1 MYRFAINR
9 PIATLM
15 GVMLFIVFGLISY
28 RTMPINLFPNV
39 DFPVVSIQT
48 AYYGA
53 DASTVETKV
62 TDKLEEAL
70 SGIDGIKK
78 LKSSSYDNFSLI
90 IVQFELTKDLDVATN
105 DVRDKIGS
113 VALPREVEKP
123 IVRKLG
129 TGGNVIELFVSTQS
143 GNIQNLMRLANEKL
157 KPRLQRIKGVGAVD
171 ILGFRERE
179 IRIFLDPDTLNKYG
193 ISASELRGIIASHN
207 LSLGTG
213 KIVTPSQ
220 DIVIKLKADAAQVD
234 ALGSI
239 LVKEGVRLGD
249 VATITDGLSD
259 PKSYASLDGRTGV
272 SLVVKKISGENTLQI
287 INKVKKM
294 LPSLGRI
301 AGEGYQITPV
311 ADRSNKILINMHNVT
326 FDLIYGSI
334 LAIVIVFFFLRNLRV
349 TLLSAVAIPVSVIG
363 TFAII
368 HWLGYNLNRLTMI
381 GLTLAIGIFIDDAI
395 VVVENISKKLEEGTA
410 ALKAS
415 IEGIAEIAF
424 SILAISAVLLAV
436 FIPVAFMDG
445 IVGLFFN
452 SFAMTVAS
460 GIVLSFM
467 VATMLIPSLGARV
480 LSGDSGWFHR
490 VTEPLYKKVDA
501 FYVWLLRPL
510 IRFRYLTVIAA
521 VALLVL
527 SGAKLKV
534 GMDFMPMEDN
544 SEFRILVKAP
554 IGTNIQ
560 KMRALTAPMLKALD
574 RDDNITYTIL
584 SIGYNA
590 AKEQHQAKIY
600 AKLVPL
606 EKREG
611 VSQEQVIKTYRKR
624 FGAIPDLKV
633 TVEDLPP
640 FETGASNAPVQVVIT
655 GDSLE
660 ELDRIS
666 ATLMEKMAR
675 IQGLVDIDR
684 DYQKGKPQLLV
695 TLRKEAAARAGVS
708 PKSIADLLL
717 SAYSSDRAIS
727 HYQESGK
734 EFDITLRLSDRYR
747 RDIQAIRNLQVRA
760 KNGQMVSLDGLVEIS
775 PKETLSSINR
785 YDRARK
791 VMVTAGL
798 DGISLDVV
806 VEDIQ
811 KILEP
816 MLPSGYDFRF
826 TGDIENMQ
834 DTAKAFGGAILL
846 AVILI
851 YLILAALYES
861 LLQPIII
868 MVAMPLSITG
878 VLVALYLSHNTFSLF
893 VMIGIILLLG
903 MVGKNAIL
911 VVDYANRAIKE
922 GLDIDAALIQAGEM
936 RLRPILMTTFAM
948 IGAMLP
954 LAFGNGAGHE
964 SNAPMALAI
973 IGGLTSSTILTL
985 LVVPAIYRLLYPL
998 DAWLRK
1004 WYEKGEI

>member
-90 IVQFELTKDLDVATN
+90 IVQFELSKDLDVATN

-143 GNIQNLMRLANEKL
+143 GTIQNLMRLANEKL

-179 IRIFLDPDTLNKYG
+179 IRIFLDPDKLNKYR
-193 ISASELRGIIASHN
+193 ISASKLRGIIASHN

-445 IVGLFFN
+445 IVGLF
-452 SFAMTVAS
+452 ST
-460 GIVLSFM
+460 
-467 VATMLIPSLGARV
+467 
-480 LSGDSGWFHR
+480 
-490 VTEPLYKKVDA
+490 PL
-501 FYVWLLRPL
+501 P
-510 IRFRYLTVIAA
+510 
-521 VALLVL
+521 
-527 SGAKLKV
+527 
-534 GMDFMPMEDN
+534 
-544 SEFRILVKAP
+544 
-554 IGTNIQ
+554 
-560 KMRALTAPMLKALD
+560 
-574 RDDNITYTIL
+574 
-584 SIGYNA
+584 
-590 AKEQHQAKIY
+590 
-600 AKLVPL
+600 
-606 EKREG
+606 
-611 VSQEQVIKTYRKR
+611 
-624 FGAIPDLKV
+624 
-633 TVEDLPP
+633 
-640 FETGASNAPVQVVIT
+640 
-655 GDSLE
+655 
-660 ELDRIS
+660 
-666 ATLMEKMAR
+666 
-675 IQGLVDIDR
+675 
-684 DYQKGKPQLLV
+684 
-695 TLRKEAAARAGVS
+695 
-708 PKSIADLLL
+708 
-717 SAYSSDRAIS
+717 
-727 HYQESGK
+727 
-734 EFDITLRLSDRYR
+734 
-747 RDIQAIRNLQVRA
+747 
-760 KNGQMVSLDGLVEIS
+760 
-775 PKETLSSINR
+775 
-785 YDRARK
+785 
-791 VMVTAGL
+791 
-798 DGISLDVV
+798 
-806 VEDIQ
+806 
-811 KILEP
+811 
-816 MLPSGYDFRF
+816 
-826 TGDIENMQ
+826 
-834 DTAKAFGGAILL
+834 
-846 AVILI
+846 
-851 YLILAALYES
+851 
-861 LLQPIII
+861 
-868 MVAMPLSITG
+868 
-878 VLVALYLSHNTFSLF
+878 
-893 VMIGIILLLG
+893 
-903 MVGKNAIL
+903 
-911 VVDYANRAIKE
+911 
-922 GLDIDAALIQAGEM
+922 
-936 RLRPILMTTFAM
+936 
-948 IGAMLP
+948 
-954 LAFGNGAGHE
+954 
-964 SNAPMALAI
+964 
-973 IGGLTSSTILTL
+973 
-985 LVVPAIYRLLYPL
+985 
-998 DAWLRK
+998 
-1004 WYEKGEI
+1004 